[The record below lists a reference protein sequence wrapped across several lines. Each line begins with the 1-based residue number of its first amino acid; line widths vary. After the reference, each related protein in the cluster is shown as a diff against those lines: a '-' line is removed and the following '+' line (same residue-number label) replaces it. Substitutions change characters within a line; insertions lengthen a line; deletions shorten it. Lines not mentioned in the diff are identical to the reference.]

1 MCINDT
7 VTLGDG
13 IVVFFVMKKKSVTTT
28 LLSHPF
34 VKKTSELYFR
44 HKRYA
49 PLLSFT
55 GGFALDA
62 FTLSRI
68 DLLRDNLIMLGYL
81 LLLGFLIVLVNFI
94 NDDRISKPQVLKYAE
109 WYPLGIQFL
118 LGGLFSKY
126 VIFYFQSAALS
137 KNWVFILLLIVVLVG
152 NEFIK
157 DKLTNLKFQGL
168 LYFLASFSFFIFAVP
183 VLLKSMNALVFVFSG
198 LLSLV
203 FVGTTIYFI
212 FKNSKSLS
220 IVDFRHTMGLIGGF
234 FLLFNLFYFL
244 NWIPPVPLSLKE
256 GGIYHHVHRQGDR
269 YVLRFE
275 KGAWYQPFKRADN
288 EFHYS
293 TGDTVFC
300 FTSVFA
306 PTRLEKKIVHQWQ
319 IRNDKQDKWITSD
332 RLGFRIYGGRDG
344 GYRGYTYKKN
354 IQPGK
359 WRVDVRTEDD
369 LLLGRISFTVIP
381 GQAAPVELKTIFR

>member
-1 MCINDT
+1 MESFF
-7 VTLGDG
+7 TL
-13 IVVFFVMKKKSVTTT
+13 IMKKKSITTS
-28 LLSHPF
+28 LLNKPF
-34 VKKTSELYFR
+34 VKKTSELYVR
-44 HKRYA
+44 HKHYA

-94 NDDRISKPQVLKYAE
+94 NDERIDKLSVLKYAE

-137 KNWVFILLLIVVLVG
+137 KNWVFILLLVVVLVG

-183 VLLKSMNALVFVFSG
+183 VLIKIMNALIFIFSG

-203 FVGTTIYFI
+203 FVSTTIYFI
-212 FKNSKSLS
+212 FKNSKSMS
-220 IVDFRHTMGLIGGF
+220 MRDFRNTMALIGGV
-234 FLLFNLFYFL
+234 FLVLNLFYFL

-256 GGIYHHVHRQGDR
+256 GGIYHHVHRAGER
-269 YVLRFE
+269 YELRFE
-275 KGAWYQPFKRADN
+275 KGQWYQPLKHSDKK
-288 EFHYS
+288 FHY
-293 TGDTVFC
+293 TQGDTLFC

-306 PTRLEKKIVHQWQ
+306 PTQLEKRIVHQWQ
-319 IRNDKQDKWITSD
+319 VWNEKRDEWLTSD

-344 GYRGYTYKKN
+344 GYRGYTFKKN

-369 LLLGRISFTVIP
+369 LLLGRISFTVILNRNGKP
-381 GQAAPVELKTIFR
+381 ALKTIYR